1 MKQILRTPVR
11 RRPVAVAVIA
21 ALGALAATTALADPL
36 LTVKLFRDSDVMFR
50 DSDMS
55 RWSENYVEL
64 GAGYN
69 SQNSLRFGQFTGLTD
84 KGGFPLAGF
93 NWLARNEA
101 NDAQYWLVHG
111 SNLGLDSRKVQVQG
125 GIQGIWNA
133 SLSFEGLKK
142 SQTESAQFY
151 HNGLGT
157 SKLTLRGATAVNPT
171 GINTALLQP
180 FEIQHGRDIYRIG
193 LNALVDKEWDFKIN
207 YREDRRDG
215 TRMTGLATTNIA
227 GRGQAMIV
235 PYQIDDKTQQI
246 EAVLAY
252 TAKDAQ
258 FQIGYHYSR
267 FENALDKFD
276 VQNPFSSVAG
286 NLDQRLSLAPDN
298 DYHQINA
305 TGAYRFNKTTRL
317 SATYSYGIAR
327 QNQAFLPYSI
337 NGTTAA
343 ASTTAGLPRSSLD
356 GKVVNTL
363 FDVALTS
370 KPLDKMNL
378 KVAFQY
384 RDSDNR
390 TPIAQYAYVSRDAAS
405 GVCAS
410 GGGSP
415 ASACIRSNAPVSTT
429 EKRLVVDGDYEIA
442 PKTLLRASID
452 HNDKKYTLADRTDT
466 QTDKL
471 TIELRK
477 PVADD
482 FLGSLG
488 YIYTQRRG
496 SSYDKNVYFRNTY
509 TDTSFQNA
517 AGLTNNPSMR
527 QFMWADFD
535 ENRIRASGSWV
546 LSETLNLQGVAETY
560 KQKMR
565 GPNCGQF
572 ANPLEQVAITGGAMS
587 SSTCLGRD
595 TADGNSLSVDLQYQP
610 EENLTTFAFANLSQT
625 GVKQIG
631 RTWSAASTT
640 GGLDTKN
647 WYGDIL
653 NRDQTLGFGLK
664 WQPEEKW
671 DLGGTY
677 VFNHSIGKSGINQA
691 ATAAPSATTAS
702 TPVPDTWNKL
712 HTLQLFA
719 KWDYSKQLS
728 WRFNY
733 LYENLKSYDWALS
746 DVGATS
752 NVHVLFNGQQA
763 PRYSNHVFGV
773 SAVVKSW

>member
-1 MKQILRTPVR
+1 VL
-11 RRPVAVAVIA
+11 
-21 ALGALAATTALADPL
+21 
-36 LTVKLFRDSDVMFR
+36 
-50 DSDMS
+50 
-55 RWSENYVEL
+55 
-64 GAGYN
+64 
-69 SQNSLRFGQFTGLTD
+69 
-84 KGGFPLAGF
+84 
-93 NWLARNEA
+93 
-101 NDAQYWLVHG
+101 
-111 SNLGLDSRKVQVQG
+111 
-125 GIQGIWNA
+125 
-133 SLSFEGLKK
+133 
-142 SQTESAQFY
+142 
-151 HNGLGT
+151 
-157 SKLTLRGATAVNPT
+157 NP
-171 GINTALLQP
+171 ALLQP

-193 LNALVDKEWDFKIN
+193 LNALVNKEWDFKVN

-215 TRMTGLATTNIA
+215 TRMTGFATTNIA
-227 GRGQAMIV
+227 GRGSAMIV
-235 PYQIDDKTQQI
+235 PYQIDDKTQQV

-276 VQNPFSSVAG
+276 VQNPFSSAAG
-286 NLDQRLSLAPDN
+286 NLNQRMSLAPDN

-305 TGAYRFNKTTRL
+305 TGAYRFDKTTRL

-327 QNQAFLPYSI
+327 QNQAFLPYSV
-337 NGTTAA
+337 NGTTVA

-356 GKVVNTL
+356 GKVINTL
-363 FDVALTS
+363 FDIALTS
-370 KPLDKMNL
+370 KPIDKMNL
-378 KVAFQY
+378 KVGFQY

-405 GVCAS
+405 GICAP
-410 GGGSP
+410 GAATGN
-415 ASACIRSNAPVSTT
+415 CIRSNAPMSTT
-429 EKRLVVDGDYEIA
+429 ERKLVAEGDYEIA
-442 PKTLLRASID
+442 PKTVLRAAVD
-452 HNDKKYTLADRTDT
+452 HSDKKYTVADRTRT

-471 TIELRK
+471 TVELRK

-496 SSYDKNVYFRNTY
+496 SDYDKNIYFRNTY
-509 TDTSFQNA
+509 TDPAFRA
-517 AGLTNNPSMR
+517 ANGLTNNPSMR

-535 ENRIRASGSWV
+535 ENRIRASGSWT
-546 LSETLNLQGVAETY
+546 LSETINLQGVAETY

-572 ANPLEQVAITGGAMS
+572 ANPLEQVGITGGTL

-595 TADGNSLSVDLQYQP
+595 TADGGSLGIDLQYQP
-610 EENLTTFAFANLSQT
+610 EENLTTFAFANYSQT
-625 GVKQIG
+625 GVRQVG
-631 RTWSAASTT
+631 RTWSAGNNS

-664 WQPEEKW
+664 WQPQEKL

-677 VFNHSIGKSGINQA
+677 IYNYSIDQNAINQA
-691 ATAAPSATTAS
+691 ATLAPAATSNS
-702 TPVPDTWNKL
+702 TPVPNTWNKL
-712 HTLQLFA
+712 HSLQLFA

-752 NVHVLFNGQQA
+752 NANVLLTGQQA

>member
-1 MKQILRTPVR
+1 MT
-11 RRPVAVAVIA
+11 VAVIA
-21 ALGALAATTALADPL
+21 ALGALTATTVSADPL

-93 NWLARNEA
+93 NWLSRNEA

-111 SNLGLDSRKVQVQG
+111 SNLGLDSRKIQVQG
-125 GIQGIWNA
+125 GVQGQWNA

-157 SKLTLRGATAVNPT
+157 SNLTLRGATAANPT
-171 GINTALLQP
+171 AINTALLQA

-193 LNALVDKEWDFKIN
+193 LNALVNKEWDFKIN

-215 TRMTGLATTNIA
+215 TRLTGVATTFIA

-276 VQNPFSSVAG
+276 VQNPFSSAAG
-286 NLDQRLSLAPDN
+286 NLNQRLSLAPDN

-305 TGAYRFNKTTRL
+305 TGAYRFSKTTRL
-317 SATYSYGIAR
+317 NATYSYGIAR
-327 QNQAFLPYSI
+327 QNQAFLPYSV

-343 ASTTAGLPRSSLD
+343 TSTTAGLPRSSLD
-356 GKVVNTL
+356 GKVINTL

-378 KVAFQY
+378 KVGFQY

-390 TPIAQYAYVSRDAAS
+390 TPIAQYAYVSRDLNSAA
-405 GVCAS
+405 VCAP
-410 GGGSP
+410 GAATGS
-415 ASACIRSNAPVSTT
+415 CIRSNAPVSTT

-442 PKTLLRASID
+442 PKTLLRASLD
-452 HNDKKYTLADRTDT
+452 HSDKKYTLADRTDT

-482 FLGSLG
+482 LLGSLG

-509 TDTSFQNA
+509 TDPAFQGA
-517 AGLTNNPSMR
+517 TGLTNNPSMR

-535 ENRIRASGSWV
+535 ENRIRASGSWAIN
-546 LSETLNLQGVAETY
+546 ETLNLQGVAETY

-595 TADGNSLSVDLQYQP
+595 TADGGSLSVDLQYQP
-610 EENLTTFAFANLSQT
+610 EENLTTFAFANISQT

-631 RTWSAASTT
+631 RTWSATNAS
-640 GGLDTKN
+640 GGFDTKN

-653 NRDQTLGFGLK
+653 NRDHTLGFGLK

-671 DLGGTY
+671 DMGGTY
-677 VFNHSIGKSGINQA
+677 VVNHSVGKSGINQA
-691 ATAAPSATTAS
+691 ASGAPGPVVAAS

-733 LYENLKSYDWALS
+733 LYENLKSYDWALN

-752 NVHVLFNGQQA
+752 NVHVLFTGQQA

-773 SAVVKSW
+773 SAVVKHF